1 VFSPFPGFESLPI
14 EVEIHSQGRARIVV
28 ARVEQLPTS
37 PPRATL
43 VLSFPDAPEDGEWL
57 LCNGERDI
65 YTLGN
70 PAHLL
75 RFHTVYHPHS
85 RELEEWAELS
95 PRRVEKVRSL
105 IERALGET
113 RKGLRVV
120 RAVELPD
127 LPHAP
132 RIALLWPSKGIW
144 FENRQPQH
152 DQITPFVAPGFDF
165 WSQGA
170 SAPAWLQWQ
179 LNDPDSDARFA
190 WQWASWS
197 EKERVWR
204 SCGSQFDA
212 REVQQVMKWV
222 LFGADAL
229 WRRAA
234 NWEWALQPD
243 YASYGWLRS
252 WPERDVGLDTH
263 LSVWQEW
270 LFAFLAPAWRADW
283 LEHLCVREF
292 WGQRNLVEVVLEV
305 VPTMHER
312 LEARLELRAWLQGK
326 ATPDEVERLISI

>member
-75 RFHTVYHPHS
+75 RFHTLYGGV
-85 RELEEWAELS
+85 REHLAALN
-95 PRRVEKVRSL
+95 PRRVEKVRAI
-105 IERALGET
+105 IEGALGRT
-113 RKGLRVV
+113 KQGLQVV
-120 RAVELPD
+120 RSVELFG
-127 LPHAP
+127 LPHPP
-132 RIALLWPSKGIW
+132 RIALLWPTKGVW
-144 FENRQPQH
+144 FNSWQPQ
-152 DQITPFVAPGFDF
+152 DDAVTPFSITDFDLD
-165 WSQGA
+165 SQGA
-170 SAPAWLQWQ
+170 SASEWLQSQW
-179 LNDPDSDARFA
+179 DAPDSDARFA

-197 EKERVWR
+197 EKERVGR

-252 WPERDVGLDTH
+252 WPEGDVGLDTH
-263 LSVWQEW
+263 LSAWQEW
-270 LFAFLAPAWRADW
+270 LFAFLAPAWSADW
-283 LEHLCVREF
+283 LEYLCVREF

-305 VPTMHER
+305 APTMHER

-326 ATPDEVERLISI
+326 ATPDEVERLLSI